1 MNHSGSSFIL
11 HPSSFPGR
19 YTFCC
24 TFPVLADGGRYPPP
38 CPVEPGL
45 SSPRRTNACS
55 EAAPAAYRAATVR
68 PTCRLFLI
76 IDDRSRAKG
85 SQVGKGGGPFPS
97 LPVVA
102 RGSIP
107 PIYRRAPFGHRATP

>member
-45 SSPRRTNACS
+45 SSPRRTNMCS
-55 EAAPAAYRAATVR
+55 EATPAAYRAATVR

-76 IDDRSRAKG
+76 IDDPSSAKG
-85 SQVGKGGGPFPS
+85 SHQPEAPARADLADASGWCEPRHAGVGLFRCRLVG
-97 LPVVA
+97 
-102 RGSIP
+102 
-107 PIYRRAPFGHRATP
+107 